1 MVSVSGNGGVG
12 GHEIPW
18 QHFRVPEASVKGLGV
33 FSTPLY
39 LSRAG
44 SELCH
49 TVCAHC
55 ERGPAYSMLE
65 IVHILLTLGEEA
77 RREGGREGVGKQVLE
92 GKDAEMGI
100 STRGLLKSAVDTHTH
115 MHACVCT
122 FCHLKMVNYHSTS
135 PEASTDQD
143 RLAGWLPSPEATF
156 TEPSPLQNRSE
167 PEQGPSTPGPAEV

>member
-1 MVSVSGNGGVG
+1 MDWALAQLIYAMPVIKTFHLRHTNGLACFVAWCLSQGTGGGGG

-33 FSTPLY
+33 FSTLLY

-55 ERGPAYSMLE
+55 ERGPACSMLE

-77 RREGGREGVGKQVLE
+77 RREGGRELE
-92 GKDAEMGI
+92 
-100 STRGLLKSAVDTHTH
+100 SRYLKE
-115 MHACVCT
+115 
-122 FCHLKMVNYHSTS
+122 KMQRWAFP
-135 PEASTDQD
+135 PE
-143 RLAGWLPSPEATF
+143 GC
-156 TEPSPLQNRSE
+156 
-167 PEQGPSTPGPAEV
+167 